1 MEHSCIYDA
10 RNWSYRPQDWPHGF
24 DFTTR
29 AHSVGLKTSLYLGK
43 LPRYCW
49 HLGCILKSAMNIM
62 LRTGGSY
69 HDVNLSTIAGRDAEL
84 NAVRDRYDQGYMD
97 MWRTD
102 TCKKLRETLFWV
114 SCRLKVL
121 SRACL
126 CRHGA
131 GESSAGQLCRRD
143 ELHAYR
149 RYDDRDAAGL

>member
-84 NAVRDRYDQGYMD
+84 NAVRERYDQGYMD

-102 TCKKLRETLFWV
+102 TCKERAAL
-114 SCRLKVL
+114 SCG
-121 SRACL
+121 SRV
-126 CRHGA
+126 G
-131 GESSAGQLCRRD
+131 
-143 ELHAYR
+143 
-149 RYDDRDAAGL
+149 